1 MPTLFRFVLTLL
13 ILAGMAYGA
22 MFALAMFVQPRTAE
36 LSVKI
41 PPERLLPKP

>member
-22 MFALAMFVQPRTAE
+22 MFALDVFVQPRTAE

-41 PPERLLPKP
+41 PPEKLLPKQ